1 MLFRSFFK
9 KRYQYLPFAH
19 VFNLVF
25 CKDIL
30 LLLCTLDCVSRL
42 LLKLFNFYCIVTRPL
57 TMTISADGIRSA
69 SWAGSI
75 PVVLSLAQT
84 SLSSPTMPSPIHMLV
99 SRHTYLHIGLRSATK
114 RFHKFAPPV
123 ISVPITRYEPNPGET
138 STEEKVPEKSK
149 LEESFP
155 VCWFEDEESKIALRW
170 HLFAG
175 VLWDMKQESKK
186 IPWKIKLHFNNY
198 PTSQIL
204 PIEATEV
211 LTVVERNFKNSLKQA
226 LFLQQGNTKMAMNM
240 SKQSHGLLWD
250 SILTSNYQLYQQVDG
265 DLQNTQNLL
274 PIRLMIDSK
283 PPIQRPL
290 RVKGTFSSM
299 ACTLFVGVTI

>member
-1 MLFRSFFK
+1 MS
-9 KRYQYLPFAH
+9 
-19 VFNLVF
+19 
-25 CKDIL
+25 
-30 LLLCTLDCVSRL
+30 
-42 LLKLFNFYCIVTRPL
+42 
-57 TMTISADGIRSA
+57 ISADGVRSA

-84 SLSSPTMPSPIHMLV
+84 SLSSPTMPPPIHLLV

-123 ISVPITRYEPNPGET
+123 ISIPITRYEPNPGE
-138 STEEKVPEKSK
+138 SSSEEIVSEKVKA
-149 LEESFP
+149 EEPFP
-155 VCWFEDEESKIALRW
+155 VCWFEDEESQIALRW

-175 VLWDMKQESKK
+175 VLWDMKHESKK
-186 IPWKIKLHFNNY
+186 TPWKIKLHFNNY

-204 PIEATEV
+204 PIETSEV
-211 LTVVERNFKNSLKQA
+211 MTVIERNFKNSLKQA
-226 LFLQQGNTKMAMNM
+226 LFLQQGTTKMAMNM

-250 SILTSNYQLYQQVDG
+250 SIQTSNYQLYQQVDG
-265 DLQNTQNLL
+265 DLQNMHNLL

-290 RVKGTFSSM
+290 RVKGTLNLM
-299 ACTLFVGVTI
+299 KCILFC